1 MSWVAANGA
10 IFGGDA
16 AQLSMF
22 GDSAGGNLAINAAF
36 MANHET
42 LKSDCGG
49 SIPRVR
55 SVIATYPAVDPAGFY
70 DDKDP
75 LMGGAARMMAGDY
88 TGGSPHQF
96 PERYAAISSTATLS
110 PDAPPTLIF
119 VGDSDHL
126 VPPKLTYQFVDRAK
140 SSA

>member
-1 MSWVAANGA
+1 MGTMLEHARELRWFADQGWLVLSPNYTLSTSVLHKWDSTTNQIGCAMSWVAANGA

-55 SVIATYPAVDPAGFY
+55 SVIATYPVVDPAGFY

-75 LMGGAARMMAGDY
+75 LMGG
-88 TGGSPHQF
+88 QL
-96 PERYAAISSTATLS
+96 E
-110 PDAPPTLIF
+110 
-119 VGDSDHL
+119 
-126 VPPKLTYQFVDRAK
+126 
-140 SSA
+140 